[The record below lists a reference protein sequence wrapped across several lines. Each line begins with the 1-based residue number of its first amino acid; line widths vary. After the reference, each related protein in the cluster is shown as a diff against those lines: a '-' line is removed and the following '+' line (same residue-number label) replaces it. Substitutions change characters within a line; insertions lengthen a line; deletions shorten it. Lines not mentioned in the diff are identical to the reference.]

1 MAAPLAAPR
10 PPAPPPAPATVP
22 DDTPP
27 IDRALWRI
35 DGDAEQRLADMAH
48 PLDPAIDKA
57 LADFYRFVTQNPSTA
72 PLFPDLSRVEQARH
86 AHHALWRDFFTG
98 GFGGGYAQRIRTV
111 GRVHQRVGLTP
122 AQYMAGYAFM
132 LEALVRDVILS
143 RRKPQAAEDAAL
155 LIRTVLMEAEAALS
169 SYIRINTASD
179 SEAEM
184 REFAD
189 SFERE
194 LGGAVDLVRRNAT
207 VMEAA
212 ADEVLAASNTVSS
225 LGAQVTAAS
234 QDTTVLAD
242 SVADSARSLS
252 ESVDGIARR
261 VEHAAQSSRGASQR
275 SAQAQESA
283 IALTTA
289 SERIGSVV
297 TLIERIAKETRLLAL
312 NASIEAARA
321 GDAGRGFAVVANEV
335 KTLADQ
341 TNNATSDIRTQIET
355 MQGFIRDTAA
365 IIHEVGTQVDA
376 VASDIGNVT
385 LSVSE
390 QAEVTRTIA
399 GHADTM
405 ADTMRRMHGSIEEV
419 AASAGHAT
427 AKAGELWENA
437 SVIVKQIYG
446 IRRRVTASL
455 RGTHLGN
462 RRREERVAV
471 DLTCTGDTGG
481 TPFRG
486 RLDNISTGGCQ
497 VRDMTPTP
505 SEGQPIRLDIQNLG
519 PATGAVVGVDGD
531 MVHVRFDP
539 LPPPFLTRLQPLMAE
554 ALARDAELTAIARD
568 TAAAV
573 GALFEKAVDR
583 GEIGMDRL
591 FSADYAAVPGSNPP
605 QYTTPFTDL
614 CDRVL
619 PGLQEPVV
627 GRNPR
632 IVFCVAVDRNGYLP
646 THNRA
651 YSQPQR
657 PDDPVWNTA
666 NSRHR
671 RLFDDSTGLAAA
683 RSRQPALIQT
693 YRRDMGG
700 GRIASMKD
708 ISAPVYVKGKHWGA
722 VRLGCTA

>member
-10 PPAPPPAPATVP
+10 PSAPAESP
-22 DDTPP
+22 AADTPT

-35 DGDAEQRLADMAH
+35 DADAEQRLRAMAH
-48 PLDPAIDKA
+48 PMDPAIDMA
-57 LADFYRFVTQNPSTA
+57 LGQFYRFVTQNPSTA
-72 PLFPDLSRVEQARH
+72 ALFPDPSRVDQARR

-98 GFGGGYAQRIRTV
+98 GFGAGYAGRIRTV

-143 RRKPQAAEDAAL
+143 RRRPQAAEDAAL

-184 REFAD
+184 RDFAD

-212 ADEVLAASNTVSS
+212 ADEVLAASNTVAD

-234 QDTTVLAD
+234 HDTTTLAGT
-242 SVADSARSLS
+242 VADSARSLS
-252 ESVDGIARR
+252 DSVDGIARR
-261 VEHAAQSSRGASQR
+261 VEHAARSSRDASQR

-283 IALTTA
+283 VALTAA

-365 IIHEVGTQVDA
+365 IIHEVGSQVDT
-376 VASDIGNVT
+376 VATDIGNVT
-385 LSVSE
+385 VSVAE

-399 GHADTM
+399 GHADSM
-405 ADTMRRMHGSIEEV
+405 ADTMRQMHNSIEEV

-471 DLTCTGDTGG
+471 DLTCTGTVGG
-481 TPFRG
+481 TAFRG
-486 RLDNISTGGCQ
+486 RLDNISAGGCQ
-497 VRDMTPTP
+497 VRDMSVPPTA
-505 SEGQPIRLDIQNLG
+505 GQTIRLDIQGLG
-519 PATGAVVGVDGD
+519 TADGTVVGVDGD

-554 ALARDAELTAIARD
+554 ALARDAELVALARS
-568 TAAAV
+568 TAATV

-583 GEIGMDRL
+583 GEIDLERL
-591 FSADYAAVPGSNPP
+591 FSAEYAAIPGSNPP

-619 PGLQEPVV
+619 PGVQEPVV
-627 GRNPR
+627 PQNGR

-683 RSRQPALIQT
+683 RSRQPSLIQT